1 MGATTLFHSLHGA
14 VVVCCVAE
22 LLLRCWW
29 LREFLL
35 VAIASQYLVFL
46 NSVEEDIIA
55 VVVISIHFGISLLL
69 LLLLLLNFVLTS
81 VFLN

>member
-1 MGATTLFHSLHGA
+1 
-14 VVVCCVAE
+14 
-22 LLLRCWW
+22 
-29 LREFLL
+29 